1 MDKDSRNLTELKK
14 DILSAF
20 STDTNKLCRWFA
32 VLLFGIYLLSGIYIV
47 KINEVGLVRRFG
59 KLIREN
65 VESGIHY
72 RMPWPI
78 DEVDKVRI
86 KEIMRT
92 ELSFWSDKIDK
103 DTLPSYCVTG
113 DKNIVHLKM
122 VVNYQIKEPKS
133 FLYEIY
139 NSKKILE
146 NSMYS
151 AMVDAIAKVNVD
163 DILTTAK
170 HRFQQDTM
178 RLCQER
184 LNFLGTGL
192 EIKSVELKNIEPP
205 SEVLP
210 MFKDVVNAREDAST
224 MIHDAESYSN
234 KIIPNAQ
241 AEAAKTI
248 SQAQAYK
255 IKKTA
260 YAQGETNKFLK
271 ILEEY
276 KKAKDIT
283 EFRLHVET
291 LEKVMPKAKKYITGS
306 DTKGKEIANTKFFIN
321 SEKR

>member
-1 MDKDSRNLTELKK
+1 MYKDRKNIIELKK
-14 DILSAF
+14 DILFALA
-20 STDTNKLCRWFA
+20 TDIYKLYRWFA

-47 KINEVGLVRRFG
+47 GTNEVGPVKRFG

-78 DEVDKVRI
+78 DEVDKVKI
-86 KEIMRT
+86 KEVVRT
-92 ELSFWSDKIDK
+92 ELSFWSDKVGK
-103 DTLPSYCVTG
+103 DILPFYCITG

-122 VVNYQIKEPKS
+122 IVNYQIKEPKK
-133 FLYEIY
+133 FLYRIY
-139 NSKKILE
+139 SPDKILE

-151 AMVDAIAKVNVD
+151 AVIETIAKIKVD
-163 DILTTAK
+163 DILTTSK
-170 HRFQQDTM
+170 YKFQQDIM
-178 RLCQER
+178 RLCQEK
-184 LNFLGTGL
+184 LDFLGTGL
-192 EIKSVELKNIEPP
+192 AIKSVELKNIEPP
-205 SEVLP
+205 PKVLP

-224 MIHDAESYSN
+224 MIHNAESYSN

-255 IKKTA
+255 IKKIT
-260 YAQGETNKFLK
+260 YAQGETDRFLK
-271 ILEEY
+271 LLDEY

-283 EFRLHVET
+283 KFRLHVET

-306 DTKGKEIANTKFFIN
+306 DINGNEIVNTKFFIN
-321 SEKR
+321 SD

>member
-1 MDKDSRNLTELKK
+1 MDKDNKKFIELKK
-14 DILSAF
+14 DVVAAF
-20 STDTNKLCRWFA
+20 AMNTNKLYRWFA
-32 VLLFGIYLLSGIYIV
+32 ILLLGIYFLSGIYIV
-47 KINEVGLVRRFG
+47 KTNEVGLVRRFG
-59 KLIREN
+59 KVMREN

-78 DEVDKVRI
+78 DDVDKVNI
-86 KEIMRT
+86 KEVMRT

-103 DTLPSYCVTG
+103 NTLPSYCITG

-122 VVNYQIKEPKS
+122 IINYQIKEPKS
-133 FLYEIY
+133 FLYRIY
-139 NSKKILE
+139 NSDKILE

-151 AMVDAIAKVNVD
+151 AIVETIARVKVD

-170 HRFQQDTM
+170 YRFQQDTM

-192 EIKSVELKNIEPP
+192 EIRSVDLKNIEPP
-205 SEVLP
+205 SKVLP
-210 MFKDVVNAREDAST
+210 MFKDVINAREDAST
-224 MIHDAESYSN
+224 MVHDAESYSN

-255 IKKTA
+255 IKKIA
-260 YAQGETNKFLK
+260 YAQGETHKFLK

-276 KKAKDIT
+276 KKAEDIT
-283 EFRLHVET
+283 EFRLHVES
-291 LEKVMPKAKKYITGS
+291 LEKVMPKVKKYITGS
-306 DTKGKEIANTKFFIN
+306 YSDGKKIANTKFFIN
-321 SEKR
+321 SP

>member
-20 STDTNKLCRWFA
+20 SADTNKLCRWFA
-32 VLLFGIYLLSGIYIV
+32 MLLFGIYLLSGIYIV
-47 KINEVGLVRRFG
+47 KTNEVGLVKRFG
-59 KLIREN
+59 KVIREN

-86 KEIMRT
+86 KEVMRT
-92 ELSFWSDKIDK
+92 ELSFWSDKVGK

-163 DILTTAK
+163 DILTIAK

-184 LNFLGTGL
+184 LNFLRTGL

-205 SEVLP
+205 AKVLP

-255 IKKTA
+255 IKKIA

-276 KKAKDIT
+276 KKAEDIT

-306 DTKGKEIANTKFFIN
+306 DTNDKEIANTKFFIN
-321 SEKR
+321 SN

>member
-1 MDKDSRNLTELKK
+1 VHKDHKHLIELKK
-14 DILSAF
+14 DVFSAF
-20 STDTNKLCRWFA
+20 TADIHKLYRWFA

-47 KINEVGLVRRFG
+47 KTNEVGLIRRFG
-59 KLIREN
+59 KVIREN

-78 DEVDKVRI
+78 DEVDKVKI
-86 KEIMRT
+86 KEVMRT

-103 DTLPSYCVTG
+103 DTLPSYCITG

-122 VVNYQIKEPKS
+122 IINYQIKEPKK
-133 FLYEIY
+133 FLYRIY
-139 NSKKILE
+139 NSDKILE

-151 AMVDAIAKVNVD
+151 AIIKAIAKVNVD
-163 DILTTAK
+163 DILTITK
-170 HRFQQDTM
+170 YRFQQDAM
-178 RLCQER
+178 RLCQEK
-184 LNFLGTGL
+184 LDFIKTGL

-205 SEVLP
+205 SKVLP

-255 IKKTA
+255 IKKIA
-260 YAQGETNKFLK
+260 YAQGETDRFLK
-271 ILEEY
+271 LLDEY

-291 LEKVMPKAKKYITGS
+291 LEKVMHKAKKYITGS
-306 DTKGKEIANTKFFIN
+306 HAEGKEIANTKFFIN
-321 SEKR
+321 SEGK